1 MQFQYPWKVEVEPKH
16 WLPILAILFVFGVF
30 IKIPLLTALTV
41 LVAVVIGLTSWW
53 QRRSLDGVSYQRK
66 PHYTRSFPGERV
78 SLRLEVE
85 NHKLLPISWLR
96 VQDPWPKAI
105 GPEDEDLLAPTHILD
120 QGLLTNV
127 FSLRWF
133 EKARRMYSLLFR
145 KRGRYVVGPARLESG
160 DLFGLYEHSKEYGKG
175 DVLTVFPE
183 LLPFQSLGLPPE
195 DPYGDRKST
204 RRLYEDPNQPIG
216 VRDYH
221 PEDSFRRVHWPATAH
236 TGELMVKVYQPTT
249 ANVLVICLNASTFSR
264 HWEGTNPQLLEH
276 IISVSATL
284 AHQGI
289 QDGYRVGLIS
299 NGCLSHADQ
308 PFRIPPGRSPKQLGI
323 LLEALAGV
331 TSVVTGQ
338 FERFLIKELPRV
350 PYGASLVIVT
360 GVTTLELLETLTQI
374 RKHGRRITL
383 LTYAEHP
390 PGEIPGVRV
399 FHLPFQPVV
408 D

>member
-1 MQFQYPWKVEVEPKH
+1 MEPKH
-16 WLPILAILFVFGVF
+16 WLPILGILFAFGVF
-30 IKIPLLTALTV
+30 MEVRSLTALTV
-41 LVAVVIGLTSWW
+41 LLAVVIGLTSWW
-53 QRRSLDGVSYQRK
+53 QRRALKGVTYMRK

-78 SLRLEVE
+78 ALKLEVE
-85 NHKLLPISWLR
+85 NRKLLPISWLR
-96 VQDPWPKAI
+96 IQDPWPKAI
-105 GPEDEDLLAPTHILD
+105 GPEDEDALAPTHITD

-127 FSLRWF
+127 FSLRWY
-133 EKARRMYSLLFR
+133 ESANRVYSLLFR
-145 KRGRYVVGPARLESG
+145 KRGRYVVGPARMESG
-160 DLFGLYEHSKEYGKG
+160 DLFGLYEQSQEYGKG
-175 DVLTVFPE
+175 DILTVFPA
-183 LLPFQSLGLPPE
+183 LVPFHSLGLPPD

-249 ANVLVICLNASTFSR
+249 ANVLVVCLNASTFSR
-264 HWEGTNPQLLEH
+264 HWEGTNPQLLERV
-276 IISVSATL
+276 ISVAATL
-284 AHQGI
+284 VNQGF

-299 NGCLSHADQ
+299 NGCLAHADQ
-308 PFRIPPGRSPKQLGI
+308 PFRIPPGRSPKQLGT

-338 FERFLIKELPRV
+338 FEQFLIRELPRV

-360 GVTTLELLETLTQI
+360 GVTTPELEETLAQL

-383 LTYAEHP
+383 LSFAEQP
-390 PGEIPGVRV
+390 PGNIPGVRV
-399 FHLPFQPVV
+399 FHLPFEPEQEE
-408 D
+408 